1 MFKIV
6 KEDELGPAAD
16 LIQDGLKD
24 ASAAMG
30 AILQTPIDIKKINY
44 DVESAQD
51 ILKFSSK
58 TEDPLHL
65 LRTELMGDLQG
76 VCYLILSQ
84 DEVDK
89 IITSC
94 LAPEMVK
101 DMKDG
106 FLTELDNM
114 VAAAVITQFSD
125 QTGLTL
131 FGHVPSLIMKKSD
144 EANKHI
150 EEESKEFSSVLH
162 FKAVFHGSELDISP
176 DFIWMVQEEFVD
188 KIKTLS

>member
-6 KEDELGPAAD
+6 KEDELGPAAN

-44 DVESAQD
+44 DVENAHD
-51 ILKFSSK
+51 IPKFSAK
-58 TEDPLHL
+58 TDDPLHL

-84 DEVDK
+84 DEADR
-89 IITSC
+89 IISSC

-125 QTGLTL
+125 QSGLTL
-131 FGHVPSLIMKKSD
+131 FGHVPSLILKNPED
-144 EANKHI
+144 ANKHI
-150 EEESKEFSSVLH
+150 ESESKEFSSILH
-162 FKAVFHGSELDISP
+162 FKAIFHGSELDISP

-188 KIKTLS
+188 KIKSVS